1 MLIVHHRVTKI
12 DLHYH
17 HTSSLPK
24 SIVSATNFSRNGRFG
39 VSQVRFTPS
48 TMKSEH
54 GRWTFSRIR
63 LYDPTSMVRFVKW
76 SLYNGPCTKNWMCWL
91 FHTCPE
97 RAVLKNIQVWPLF
110 LGFFFLLHFLSI
122 LFSLFS
128 LWISASIVVMEVM
141 RRRLIL
147 FLRLYMLLYMLVKH
161 VVDIQGLLLQGEWE
175 KFAILSLVY
184 EFMEYRERSIW
195 N

>member
-110 LGFFFLLHFLSI
+110 LGFFFFTSLPFNFVFIVFTLN
-122 LFSLFS
+122 FSKHSCNGGDEEETYFVLKVIHVIIHACEACCGHSRIAFARRMGKVCNFELG
-128 LWISASIVVMEVM
+128 LWIYGV
-141 RRRLIL
+141 
-147 FLRLYMLLYMLVKH
+147 
-161 VVDIQGLLLQGEWE
+161 
-175 KFAILSLVY
+175 
-184 EFMEYRERSIW
+184 
-195 N
+195 